1 MNYKLIL
8 NFLNK
13 HFQEIESVVLFG
25 SYIDNPI
32 KANDINLLLLS
43 KSFYFSSLES
53 FIFEKK
59 N

>member
-32 KANDINLLLLS
+32 KANDIKALS
-43 KSFYFSSLES
+43 HKVCKF
-53 FIFEKK
+53 
-59 N
+59 